1 MKRILL
7 ACSLLALGALAV
19 LLAQP
24 AAHRGLTDYPAWELK
39 TVLPREISPARYQQV
54 EPWLL
59 ESAARDGWEL
69 VGVTPYVYQNEER
82 GPDGRKQVV
91 TQTYPAYYFKRLRRE
106 R

>member
-7 ACSLLALGALAV
+7 ACSLLALGVLAV

-24 AAHRGLTDYPAWELK
+24 ASRGLTDHPAWELK
-39 TVLPREISPARYQQV
+39 TVLPREITPARYQQV

-59 ESAARDGWEL
+59 EQAARDGWEL
-69 VGVTPYVYQNEER
+69 VSVSPYVYQNEER

-91 TQTYPAYYFKRLRRE
+91 TQTYPGYYFKRLRRE